1 MESMILFISILFLW
15 CIICLILFLKIWI
28 MTNDV
33 SKIKDLLNQIL
44 TTTNKDIR
52 KEPSIEDILENAK
65 KNLLMW
71 AGNINTILATK

>member
-1 MESMILFISILFLW
+1 
-15 CIICLILFLKIWI
+15 

>member
-1 MESMILFISILFLW
+1 MILFISILW